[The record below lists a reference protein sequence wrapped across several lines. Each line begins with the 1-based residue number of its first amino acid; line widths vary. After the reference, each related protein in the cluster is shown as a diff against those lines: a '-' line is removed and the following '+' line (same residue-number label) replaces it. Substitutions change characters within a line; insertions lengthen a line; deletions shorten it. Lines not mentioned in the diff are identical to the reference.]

1 MSESVTSNIIK
12 ALRNGTVPAEGT
24 EKIAVGIERELE
36 QIESQLNDVQSG
48 RTDFK
53 FVIGDYGSG
62 KTFFSTSVRELAFD
76 KNFVV
81 SSVVISQ
88 EAPLHKFE
96 VLYKKIM
103 DGMRVNDNKNVPAF
117 SFILEEWLLSVEDKV
132 IEISGLDPDEDRE
145 SFKNEMTKQIDLE
158 LQVIGAIAASFSS
171 AVRSFYNAKYEGNSA
186 LAQAAVAWIKGDK
199 VPREYKSE
207 LRVTGEIVRENAFE
221 FFRALL
227 HMIQTTGYK
236 GLVILFDEVETV
248 QKLMTKQ
255 MRDNAYENLR
265 LFIDEADSNGFP
277 YCYFLYTG
285 TTELM
290 ESERGIKSLE
300 PLYQRLKI
308 ERDEQFRNLRQPVI
322 FLESFNKEKLFSV
335 AKKIR
340 EIHSD
345 VYNWDAQS
353 KVSDTFIENLINEMT
368 SGFGGEIAIKPRGFL
383 RTLVDV
389 LDKSEMYSEYLPVEK
404 FEFNA
409 DIRRLV
415 EDTENESAHII
426 NF

>member
-1 MSESVTSNIIK
+1 MSESISSNIIK

-24 EKIAVGIERELE
+24 EKISVGIEQELE
-36 QIESQLNDVQSG
+36 QIESQIYEVQNGKS
-48 RTDFK
+48 DFK
-53 FVIGDYGSG
+53 FIIGDYGSG
-62 KTFFSTSVRELAFD
+62 KTFFSTSVRELAFE

-103 DGMRVNDNKNVPAF
+103 DGMRVKDNKNVPAF
-117 SFILEEWLLSVEDKV
+117 TFILEEWLLSVEDKV
-132 IEISGLDPDEDRE
+132 IEIHGLDPDEDSE
-145 SFKNEMTKQIDLE
+145 KFKKQMTIQIDSE

-171 AVRSFYNAKYEGNSA
+171 AVRSFYQAKYDGKNA
-186 LAQAAVAWIKGDK
+186 LAQAAVAWLKGDK

-207 LRVTGEIVRENAFE
+207 LKVTGEITRENAFE

-227 HMIQTTGYK
+227 HMIQATGYK

-277 YCYFLYTG
+277 NCYFLYTG

-290 ESERGIKSLE
+290 ESERGVKSLE

-308 ERDEQFRNLRQPVI
+308 QKDEQFRNLRQPVI
-322 FLESFNKEKLFSV
+322 YLDSFNKEKLLSV
-335 AKKIR
+335 AIKVR
-340 EIHSD
+340 AIHSD
-345 VYNWDAQS
+345 VYSWDAQS
-353 KVSDTFIENLINEMT
+353 KVSDIFIKSLINDMT
-368 SGFGGEIAIKPRGFL
+368 SGFGGEIEIKPRGFL

-389 LDKSEMYSEYLPVEK
+389 LDKSEMFSEYLPEEK

-409 DIRRLV
+409 DVRRLV

>member
-1 MSESVTSNIIK
+1 MSESVSSNIIK

-24 EKIAVGIERELE
+24 EKIAVGIEKEMD
-36 QIESQLNDVQSG
+36 QIETQINNVQGGKS
-48 RTDFK
+48 DFK

-103 DGMRVNDNKNVPAF
+103 DGMRVKENKNVPAF
-117 SFILEEWLLSVEDKV
+117 TFILEEWLLSVEDKV
-132 IEISGLDPDEDRE
+132 IEINGLDPDEDRE
-145 SFKNEMTKQIDLE
+145 KFKEEMTSQIDRE

-171 AVRSFYNAKYEGNSA
+171 AVRSFYIAKYEGNNA
-186 LAQAAVAWIKGDK
+186 LAQSAVAWLKGDK

-207 LRVTGEIVRENAFE
+207 LRVTGEITRENAFE

-227 HMIQTTGYK
+227 HMIQATGYK

-248 QKLMTKQ
+248 QKLLTKQ

-277 YCYFLYTG
+277 NCYFLYTG

-300 PLYQRLKI
+300 PLYQRLKVD
-308 ERDEQFRNLRQPVI
+308 RDEQFRNLRQPVI
-322 FLESFNKEKLFSV
+322 FLDSFNKEKLFSV
-335 AKKIR
+335 AKKVR

-389 LDKSEMYSEYLPVEK
+389 LDKSEMYSEYLPEKK

>member
-24 EKIAVGIERELE
+24 EKIAVGIDKELE
-36 QIESQLNDVQSG
+36 QIESQINEVHSG

-62 KTFFSTSVRELAFD
+62 KTFFSTAVRELAFD

-103 DGMRVNDNKNVPAF
+103 DGMRVKDNKNVPAF
-117 SFILEEWLLSVEDKV
+117 TFILEEWLLSIEDKV
-132 IEISGLDPDEDRE
+132 IELTGLDPDEDRE
-145 SFKNEMTKQIDLE
+145 SFNAGMTKQIDHE

-186 LAQAAVAWIKGDK
+186 LSQAAVAWLKGDK

-207 LRVTGEIVRENAFE
+207 LKVTGEVNRENAFQ

-227 HMIQTTGYK
+227 HMIKATGYN
-236 GLVILFDEVETV
+236 GLLILFDEVETV

-277 YCYFLYTG
+277 NCYFLYTG

-300 PLYQRLKI
+300 PLHQRLKVD
-308 ERDEQFRNLRQPVI
+308 RDEQYRNLRQPVI
-322 FLESFNKEKLFSV
+322 FLDSFNKEKLLSV
-335 AKKIR
+335 ARKVR
-340 EIHSD
+340 DIHAD
-345 VYNWDAQS
+345 VFNWDAQS
-353 KVSDTFIENLINEMT
+353 KVSDAFLGNLVNEMT
-368 SGFGGEIAIKPRGFL
+368 TGFGGEIAIKPRGFL
-383 RTLVDV
+383 RTLVDI
-389 LDKSEMYSEYLPVEK
+389 LDKSEMYETYIPDEK

-409 DIRRLV
+409 DVRKLV
-415 EDTENESAHII
+415 EETENESAHII